1 MIPLLSHKKKN
12 IRITRLLKKYNYYIT
27 TVRSYSHTNVSVGKI
42 IEQNPADQHYFESSA
57 GVHAYNAE
65 IHDVFE

>member
-27 TVRSYSHTNVSVGKI
+27 PYTNASPLVKI
-42 IEQNPADQHYFESSA
+42 IELVPADPHYFESSA
-57 GVHAYNAE
+57 VVLAYNAE
-65 IHDVFE
+65 IHDAFE